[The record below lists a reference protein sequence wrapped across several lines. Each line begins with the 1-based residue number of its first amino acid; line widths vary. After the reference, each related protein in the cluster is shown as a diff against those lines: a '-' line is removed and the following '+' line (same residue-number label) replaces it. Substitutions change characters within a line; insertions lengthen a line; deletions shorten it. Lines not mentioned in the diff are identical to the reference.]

1 MSSSPLSTPSTI
13 SMLPS
18 PTYAQRRT
26 TRPTS
31 LLFGQTSPLRYP
43 ASSKNVSSVSVPA
56 NLCLQ
61 AEPFFIIQPQHS
73 STSILDSVPR
83 THLQAESG
91 PQWVDPTTPTAATFA
106 HLPVLRRTD
115 SRLSVLRGAET
126 VEAWVD
132 SVEDSPVDS
141 HIDGIDFPEL
151 WIGENVGLQ
160 NLDVEGVEG
169 GKRLHRARSMIAS
182 PEHGVEHVEAWTSPT
197 EMDMEHGREDQ
208 EDEGKRLK
216 RASLIS
222 RDILTEYARRL
233 SLFVQEATENEE
245 NEEEEN
251 VVQELP
257 FIDVVTS
264 SPFVARTPTITTGFS
279 PRSSNFVEAI
289 RKSRTTMKGSTS
301 TYERHPSGA
310 RYTQTF
316 PFIRHDSEPIIKPL
330 PPTVSTSPITTTDRV
345 ETASSIASITSV
357 RSLPVRTSTLPPST
371 STSPFTNSGVWV
383 EARAL
388 PRGNTLGNGH
398 GGSETI
404 TVTPFKM
411 PKVARGM
418 PRSRTSISLLGWV
431 ERCEGA
437 SGVTSTSGLLG
448 LDHSGGTITTSETS
462 SSAASVMTTD
472 VDGEDYWS
480 GWARRKPRV
489 VRQMQQGQASDLPAD
504 RVRNGHEGVKWG
516 RHGQRLSEE

>member
-31 LLFGQTSPLRYP
+31 LLFGQTSLLRYP
-43 ASSKNVSSVSVPA
+43 ASQNVSSVSVLTNVCHVAGPY
-56 NLCLQ
+56 
-61 AEPFFIIQPQHS
+61 FVVQPHHS
-73 STSILDSVPR
+73 STLIPDSVPR
-83 THLQAESG
+83 VHLEAESE
-91 PQWVDPTTPTAATFA
+91 PQWQDPTTPTAAAFA

-115 SRLSVLRGAET
+115 SRLSILRGAET

-132 SVEDSPVDS
+132 SSAVESPV
-141 HIDGIDFPEL
+141 DGIDFPEL
-151 WIGENVGLQ
+151 WIGENVELQ
-160 NLDVEGVEG
+160 NLDVNVEGVEG
-169 GKRLHRARSMIAS
+169 MKRPHTVHGK
-182 PEHGVEHVEAWTSPT
+182 
-197 EMDMEHGREDQ
+197 EDQ

-216 RASLIS
+216 RASIIS

-233 SLFVQEATENEE
+233 SLFVQESTENEE

-264 SPFVARTPTITTGFS
+264 SPFVARTPTTTTAFS
-279 PRSSNFVEAI
+279 PRNSNFAEAI
-289 RKSRTTMKGSTS
+289 RMSRTTMNSKGGTLAH
-301 TYERHPSGA
+301 ERHPSGA
-310 RYTQTF
+310 RYTQTL
-316 PFIRHDSEPIIKPL
+316 PFIRHPSEPTTKAL
-330 PPTVSTSPITTTDRV
+330 PFTASTSCITTTDRV
-345 ETASSIASITSV
+345 ETASTIASITSV
-357 RSLPVRTSTLPPST
+357 KSLPVRMSTLPPST
-371 STSPFTNSGVWV
+371 STSPFTNSDVWV
-383 EARAL
+383 EAPAL
-388 PRGNTLGNGH
+388 PRGDTLGSGH
-398 GGSETI
+398 DVSETI

-411 PKVARGM
+411 PKMAHGM
-418 PRSRTSISLLGWV
+418 SRSRTNISLSGWI

-437 SGVTSTSGLLG
+437 SGVTSTSGLPG
-448 LDHSGGTITTSETS
+448 LDRSGTITTSETS

-489 VRQMQQGQASDLPAD
+489 VRQMQQGQASDLSAD

-516 RHGQRLSEE
+516 RHGQRLPEE